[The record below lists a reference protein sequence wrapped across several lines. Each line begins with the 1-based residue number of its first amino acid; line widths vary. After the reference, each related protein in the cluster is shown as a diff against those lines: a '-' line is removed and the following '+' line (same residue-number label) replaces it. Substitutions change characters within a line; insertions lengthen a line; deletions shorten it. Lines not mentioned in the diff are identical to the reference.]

1 MLNKIQG
8 KLEAAIS
15 KAVSGN
21 VDMRSL
27 LIVLQTIGVVLAM
40 ILGALAILIIIFLS
54 GSFGQ

>member
-8 KLEAAIS
+8 KLETMVNKAIQ
-15 KAVSGN
+15 GN

-27 LIVLQTIGVVLAM
+27 LIILQTIGVILAM
-40 ILGALAILIIIFLS
+40 ILGALAILVIIFLS